1 MHAGSPR
8 GVLHGLGDAGGGGE
22 VDVGFGAE
30 SGAVCALGGT
40 AIDRDDAVAH
50 GFGILDAQ
58 RAHASARPVDCN
70 PLAGDGAAN
79 LQRLVDRH
87 PAAHDGRDDAVL
99 QPLRQERHVPRRYER
114 VLGKRAVDG
123 ASRVR
128 LRETARLARWMD
140 AHSARAA
147 VVADPADA
155 DALAKLDGGEGG
167 RDGGAEGD
175 DAADAFVAE
184 DGAAGAKF
192 AGCEGEVRAADAAGG
207 ELDEEIL
214 GAREGERVLFE
225 GE

>member
-1 MHAGSPR
+1 
-8 GVLHGLGDAGGGGE
+8 
-22 VDVGFGAE
+22 
-30 SGAVCALGGT
+30 
-40 AIDRDDAVAH
+40 
-50 GFGILDAQ
+50 
-58 RAHASARPVDCN
+58 
-70 PLAGDGAAN
+70 
-79 LQRLVDRH
+79 
-87 PAAHDGRDDAVL
+87 
-99 QPLRQERHVPRRYER
+99 
-114 VLGKRAVDG
+114 
-123 ASRVR
+123 
-128 LRETARLARWMD
+128 MD